1 MQFST
6 FAALTSYEDAVEEE
20 ARLTDVFAEITED
33 RQEEHKRLI
42 SRHVALSG
50 TIWDK

>member
-33 RQEEHKRLI
+33 RQEEHKELSRNNFSI
-42 SRHVALSG
+42 SFAA
-50 TIWDK
+50 